1 MSKKKKTVKI
11 SDINKEIAEEM
22 VEEKKADEI
31 KKGIKKITTKPLDD
45 NQLMFNDKVVYSLES
60 MHKRIKQIETR
71 LNKVEIRMGL
81 Q

>member
-1 MSKKKKTVKI
+1 MASPKKKTVKI
-11 SDINKEIAEEM
+11 SDINKEISDEM
-22 VEEKKADEI
+22 KLEKGKV
-31 KKGIKKITTKPLDD
+31 KKKVTKKPLDD

>member
-1 MSKKKKTVKI
+1 MASPKKKTVKI
-11 SDINKEIAEEM
+11 SDINKEISDEM
-22 VEEKKADEI
+22 KLEKGKV
-31 KKGIKKITTKPLDD
+31 KKKVTTKPLDD

-60 MHKRIKQIETR
+60 MHKRIKQIETK